1 MAVWINAVK
10 PLLASLA
17 IVCCAASQ
25 SLPPETQLL
34 VRIKSHMSNELSNLP
49 NYTCLETIS
58 RFQKLPGAKSAS
70 GTELKPLDTVRL
82 EIVYSNQR
90 EWYGWP
96 GDKQLSADSPGA
108 LVGGGMI
115 GTGAFAVTLHNILGA
130 STITYSGEETIGGRA
145 AVRYNFHLPA
155 LRRLLVISLGGHKG
169 AAGQDGSFWVD
180 PQSLDLIRLDSH
192 AIEIPPNLPLKDAS
206 TNVDYARTRI
216 GARDVLLA
224 QRAEMHMTQSTGEES
239 YDQLEFTHCH
249 AYSVESSIRFDQESQ
264 QPARAPAVNAPPP
277 ADLAEA
283 SRAIPAL
290 LPITVQLTGPITDR
304 DSVGTLVDARVAGDV
319 RNRGKVLISDGA
331 AVRGRIRRLERY
343 QQPGRGF
350 LVSLEFT
357 EVETSNGP
365 LRFYADLVSM
375 DERPEMRPS
384 LSESVLVS
392 DGRLPD
398 VAGQTTVTL
407 PELPSV
413 VSFVVTGSSFTL
425 PSGFRTVWRTR
436 DSRRKK

>member
-1 MAVWINAVK
+1 MKTVVA
-10 PLLASLA
+10 LLAL
-17 IVCCAASQ
+17 VWCAASQ

-34 VRIKSHMSNELSNLP
+34 ARIRAHMSNELSNLP

-58 RFQKLPGAKSAS
+58 RFQKLHHAKSAS
-70 GTELKPLDTVRL
+70 GNELKPLDTVRL
-82 EIVYSNQR
+82 EIIYTNQR

-108 LVGGGMI
+108 LVGAGMI

-130 STITYSGEETIGGRA
+130 STITYGGEETIGGRA
-145 AVRYNFHLPA
+145 EVRYNFHLPA

-169 AAGQDGSFWVD
+169 AAGQDGSFWAD
-180 PQSLDLIRLDSH
+180 PQSLDLIRLESH
-192 AIEIPPNLPLKDAS
+192 AIEIPRNLPLKDAS

-224 QRAEMHMTQSTGEES
+224 QQAEMHMTQSTGEES

-249 AYSVESSIRFDQESQ
+249 AYSVESSIRFDQESH
-264 QPARAPAVNAPPP
+264 QPAPAPAVNAPPS
-277 ADLAEA
+277 AASAEA
-283 SRAIPAL
+283 SQAIPAL
-290 LPITVQLTGPITDR
+290 LPIIVQLTRPISENDA
-304 DSVGTLVDARVAGDV
+304 VGALVNARVAGDV
-319 RNRGKVLISDGA
+319 RYKGRVLIPDGS
-331 AVRGRIRRLERY
+331 AVRGRIRQLERY
-343 QQPGRGF
+343 QQPGRESF

-357 EVETSNGP
+357 EVETSNGL

-375 DERPEMRPS
+375 DERPEMQPS
-384 LSESVLVS
+384 LPERVVVS

-398 VAGQTTVTL
+398 VSSQTTVTL
-407 PELPSV
+407 PGLPSV
-413 VSFVVTGSSFTL
+413 VSFVVTGSSFTV